1 MGYSN
6 TIHWSSRF
14 AFLMAAMGSAIGL
27 ANIWRFPYTVGVSG
41 GGAFVFVYIG
51 AVLILALPILIAEFM
66 VGRRGAASPPEAMA
80 RVAEESGHSRHWGWV
95 GILLG
100 GFGAVLTLSFYSVVG
115 GWTIAYSVKTASGA
129 LSAANNEASQSA
141 FAALNAD
148 PLSLFLWFSVF
159 LGITVAV
166 SARGLRRGVER
177 VVKILMP
184 ALLIMLLVM
193 VAYAAW
199 AGDFQRALD
208 FMFTPDFSQI
218 NTQTI
223 MAAFGQAFFSIG
235 VGATNL
241 MAYGA
246 YIERT
251 TSIPRSALY
260 VVGADTAVALLAGL
274 AIFPI
279 IFAFGLEPGAGPGL
293 VFITLPVAFGQVTG
307 GLIFGSVFFFLLFFA
322 ALTSSISMM
331 EAPVSWLC
339 DRTRLSRA
347 SAAMLT
353 GSVSGLLGIFAVLSF
368 NVWANVYPLDSI
380 ALFAGKTFFDLY
392 DFIVTNVLLPL
403 GGIIIAVFVGWV
415 MQTRFS
421 REELYGNQ
429 SGGWYRVWLFLVRF
443 VAPIILLGVFFD
455 LLQ

>member
-1 MGYSN
+1 
-6 TIHWSSRF
+6 
-14 AFLMAAMGSAIGL
+14 LL
-27 ANIWRFPYTVGVSG
+27 
-41 GGAFVFVYIG
+41 
-51 AVLILALPILIAEFM
+51 
-66 VGRRGAASPPEAMA
+66 
-80 RVAEESGHSRHWGWV
+80 

-115 GWTIAYSVKTASGA
+115 GWTIAYSVKMASGQ
-129 LSAANNEASQSA
+129 LAAVNGDTSQNV

-148 PLSLFLWFSVF
+148 PVSLFLWFGAF
-159 LGITVAV
+159 LSITVWV
-166 SARGLRRGVER
+166 SARGIHKGVER

-193 VAYAAW
+193 VAYAMW
-199 AGDFQRALD
+199 AGNFKQAVD

-218 NTQTI
+218 NTKTI

-251 TSIPRSALY
+251 TSIPRSALF
-260 VVGADTAVALLAGL
+260 VVGADTLVALLAGL
-274 AIFPI
+274 AIFPL

-293 VFITLPVAFGQVTG
+293 VFITLPVAFAQVTG
-307 GLIFGSVFFFLLFFA
+307 GLVFGGMFFFLLFFA

-347 SAAMLT
+347 GAAILT
-353 GSVSGLLGIFAVLSF
+353 GGISGCLGIFAVLSF
-368 NVWANVYPLDSI
+368 NVWAGVYPLDDI

-392 DFIVTNVLLPL
+392 DFTVTNVLLPM
-403 GGIIIAVFVGWV
+403 GGIIIAIFVGWIV
-415 MQTRFS
+415 QKRFS
-421 REELYGNQ
+421 SAELYGDQ
-429 SGGWYRVWLFLVRF
+429 PSRWYGIWLFLVRF
-443 VAPIILLGVFFD
+443 VAPVILLGVFFD
-455 LLQ
+455 MLQ